1 MSKENREHRSRRL
14 RISIVDDNTHK
25 QIWVLRGKRSRI
37 IFSAVSALIIL
48 LLTVYV
54 IIAVTP
60 IKTFFPGY
68 PDAHQRRA
76 AAANAMTIDSL
87 ETVVARWE
95 FYAENLRRVL
105 DGTETIPIDSLL
117 RRKSPADAGAADKDY
132 SKSDSLLRASA
143 EEAEK
148 FGLHSENR
156 KLPIEGMHF
165 FPPVKGV
172 ISQEFD
178 SFTHPFAEVSAPSG
192 AIIMAVTD
200 GTVMTASWSDM
211 DKYTIIIQH
220 ENDLVSIIKGAGKAT
235 VTTGARVKAGAPIG
249 LIQDPLG
256 TNEAQ
261 ILRVELWYKGE
272 AVNPAEYIKF

>member
-37 IFSAVSALIIL
+37 IFSAVSALIVL
-48 LLTVYV
+48 LLTVYI

-87 ETVVARWE
+87 ETVIARWE
-95 FYAENLRRVL
+95 FYSENLMRVL
-105 DGTETIPIDSLL
+105 DGSETISIDSLL
-117 RRKSPADAGAADKDY
+117 RRKNVDDAAVTGKDY
-132 SKSDSLLRASA
+132 SQSDSLLRAAA

-172 ISQEFD
+172 ITQGFD
-178 SFTHPFAEVSAPSG
+178 KYTHPYAEVSAPSG
-192 AIIMAVTD
+192 SIVMAVAD
-200 GTVMTASWSDM
+200 GSVMTASWSDQ

-220 ENDLVSIIKGAGKAT
+220 ENDLVSIIKGVGKSTITAGSK
-235 VTTGARVKAGAPIG
+235 VKAGAPVG

-256 TNEAQ
+256 TTEAQ
-261 ILRVELWYKGE
+261 IIRVELWYKGE

>member
-1 MSKENREHRSRRL
+1 M
-14 RISIVDDNTHK
+14 DDNTHK

-48 LLTVYV
+48 LLAVYV
-54 IIAVTP
+54 IIALTP

-95 FYAENLRRVL
+95 FYAENLRHVM
-105 DGTETIPIDSLL
+105 DGTETLPIDSLL
-117 RRKSPADAGAADKDY
+117 RRKNTADAATSDKGY
-132 SKSDSLLRASA
+132 SKSDSLLRAAA
-143 EEAEK
+143 EEAER
-148 FGLHSENR
+148 FGLQSENR

-172 ISQEFD
+172 ISQGFD
-178 SFTHPFAEVSAPSG
+178 KYAHPYAEVSAPSG
-192 AIIMAVTD
+192 SIIRAVTD
-200 GTVMTASWSDM
+200 GTVMTASWSDQ

-235 VTTGARVKAGAPIG
+235 AYTGAKVKAGSPIG
-249 LIQDPLG
+249 VIQDPLG
-256 TNEAQ
+256 ANEAQ
-261 ILRVELWYKGE
+261 LLRVELWYKGE

>member
-1 MSKENREHRSRRL
+1 M
-14 RISIVDDNTHK
+14 DDNTHK

-37 IFSAVSALIIL
+37 IFSAVSALIVL
-48 LLTVYV
+48 LLTVYI

-87 ETVVARWE
+87 ETVIARWE
-95 FYAENLRRVL
+95 FYSENLMRVL
-105 DGTETIPIDSLL
+105 DGSETISIDSLL
-117 RRKSPADAGAADKDY
+117 RRKNVDDAAVTGKDY
-132 SKSDSLLRASA
+132 SQSDSLLRAAA

-172 ISQEFD
+172 ITQGFD
-178 SFTHPFAEVSAPSG
+178 KYTHPYAEVSAPSG
-192 AIIMAVTD
+192 SIVMAVAD
-200 GTVMTASWSDM
+200 GSVMTASWSDQ

-220 ENDLVSIIKGAGKAT
+220 ENDLVSIIKGVGKSTITAGSK
-235 VTTGARVKAGAPIG
+235 VKAGAPVG

-256 TNEAQ
+256 TTEAQ
-261 ILRVELWYKGE
+261 IIRVELWYKGE